1 MIKLLAL
8 DMDGTLL
15 NDQKEISPANI
26 AAIQEAVDAGVKLV
40 LCTGRILSGVKPYFE
55 QLGLDAENEYVIL
68 NNGCALHQTS
78 DWSLLNHHGLNADEI
93 AYLADFARGFELPLT
108 LCDVDNYY
116 VVDQMAND
124 HIIEDTQNIFL
135 TPQTI
140 SLEMTRDHQQPCHF
154 SRAWSMSGS
163 FC

>member
-55 QLGLDAENEYVIL
+55 QLGLDA
-68 NNGCALHQTS
+68 
-78 DWSLLNHHGLNADEI
+78 
-93 AYLADFARGFELPLT
+93 
-108 LCDVDNYY
+108 
-116 VVDQMAND
+116 
-124 HIIEDTQNIFL
+124 
-135 TPQTI
+135 
-140 SLEMTRDHQQPCHF
+140 
-154 SRAWSMSGS
+154 
-163 FC
+163 